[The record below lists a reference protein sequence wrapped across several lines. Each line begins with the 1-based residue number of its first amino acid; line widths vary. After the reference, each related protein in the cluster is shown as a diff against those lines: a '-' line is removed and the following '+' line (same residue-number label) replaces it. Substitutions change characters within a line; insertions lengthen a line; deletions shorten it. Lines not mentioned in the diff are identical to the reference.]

1 MFLNYDPSRNCSRV
15 LLGRMTELRGGI
27 LTDVGS
33 IPNKVS

>member
-1 MFLNYDPSRNCSRV
+1 
-15 LLGRMTELRGGI
+15 MTELRGGI